1 MPQKQ
6 QSLHSSRLGKLGSL
20 NPDTAELKF
29 MADVGIWKSNL
40 NNVS

>member
-6 QSLHSSRLGKLGSL
+6 QSLYSSRLGKLGSL